1 VTLIY
6 LSAAWVTGIY
16 LGSKTAL
23 PWGIIFTGFLPLCLI
38 PFLWR
43 YKKQLLIAGFCL
55 FALLGGCIR
64 LQSSLP
70 VINEQ
75 QLQFYNDKGTVEIEG
90 MVCTEPE
97 AGNTTSTLQLSASGI
112 RIDDTEKEISG
123 KALIRVPRYQ
133 EHHYGDILKITGKAE
148 TPPQFDDFDY
158 KAYLAR
164 QGIYSV
170 INYPEIEILDTDKGF
185 KPLTWIYALRNR
197 LSQSLSLALPEPQAS
212 LAQGIL
218 LGLRGNIPYSLQEA
232 FSRTGTAH
240 LLAISGLHLSIII
253 GIVLSAGIWL
263 FGRRYSIYIWL
274 ALLAIW
280 LYALVTG
287 MNPPVVRG
295 AVMGSMFLIAEYLGR
310 QRSASTA
317 LAFAAAVMVGIE
329 PQILWDASFQLS
341 FLAMTGLIF
350 LAPYFQ
356 ACTRKGIDIT
366 IGKEGAAAPLC
377 NFIADSFA
385 VTLAAI
391 LATWPVIAYY
401 FDVVSFVGLPATF
414 FALLA
419 LPGIIITSA
428 LVAGAGLWTPLL
440 AQALGWIAWL
450 FLSYFILVIQAFD
463 ALPFSSAKLSTI
475 HIWQIC
481 IYYFFLAATMAAIN
495 YQKQLADF
503 FHLAGSKIS
512 PSVSRVSSLA
522 LKTPKTWL
530 LYPLLI
536 ATILVWVAFL
546 NMPDDRLH
554 VSILD
559 VGQGDAILIQTP
571 NRQDILIDGGPNP
584 QAIRLELGKRLPFW
598 DKTIDLVILTQPQAD
613 HVTGLIEVLKKYNV
627 PQVIEPEITYDSV
640 TYQQW
645 LKSVDD
651 NEIKHEIGHTGQD
664 VNLGNGIKLEI
675 LHPSSPLLQDTSDDI
690 DNNGM
695 VLRLSWNEI
704 SFLFTADISREA
716 EWHLVAQR
724 ANLKSTVLKVA
735 HHGSQTS
742 TSPEFLAV
750 VSPEVAT
757 ISVGANNRFGLPDNE
772 VVDRLTEQVG
782 NDNLYLTSTHGTIE
796 FITDGN
802 KLWVKYDKQPAKT
815 KSVLSL
821 LIYSSFWRRVLDI

>member
-16 LGSKTAL
+16 LGSKIAL
-23 PWGIIFTGFLPLCLI
+23 PWGIIFIGALPLCLI
-38 PFLWR
+38 PFLWQ

-55 FALLGGCIR
+55 FVLLGGCIR

-70 VINEQ
+70 VLNEQ
-75 QLQFYNDKGTVEIEG
+75 HLQFYNNKGTAEIEG
-90 MVCTEPE
+90 MVCAEPE
-97 AGNTTSTLQLSASGI
+97 TGNTTSTLQLSASEI
-112 RIDDTEKEISG
+112 QIDDTKKEISG
-123 KALIRVPRYQ
+123 KALIRVPGYREY
-133 EHHYGDILKITGKAE
+133 HYGDILKVTGKLE

-164 QGIYSV
+164 QGIYSIV
-170 INYPEIEILDTDKGF
+170 NYPEIETLDTGKGF
-185 KPLTWIYALRNR
+185 KPLTWIYSLRNR

-253 GIVLSAGIWL
+253 GILLSAGIWL

-274 ALLAIW
+274 ALIAIW
-280 LYALVTG
+280 LYALGTG

-329 PQILWDASFQLS
+329 PQVLWDASFQLS

-350 LAPYFQ
+350 LAPFFQ
-356 ACTRKGIDIT
+356 SWARKGIT
-366 IGKEGAAAPLC
+366 AAVGKEGTVASLG

-385 VTLAAI
+385 ITLAAI

-401 FDVVSFVGLPATF
+401 FDVVSFVSLPATF

-428 LVAGAGLWTPLL
+428 LVAGAGLWAPFL

-463 ALPFSSAKLSTI
+463 ALPFSSVKLSII
-475 HIWQIC
+475 HIWQIW
-481 IYYFFLAATMAAIN
+481 IYYAFLAAIMAAIN
-495 YQKQLADF
+495 YRKQLADF

-512 PSVSRVSSLA
+512 PSVGRASGLA
-522 LKTPKTWL
+522 LKAPKTWL
-530 LYPLLI
+530 IYPLLI

-546 NMPDDRLH
+546 NMPDDKLH

-571 NRQDILIDGGPNP
+571 NRQDILIDGGPSP

-598 DKTIDLVILTQPQAD
+598 DRTVDLVILTQPQAD

-627 PQVIEPEITYDSV
+627 PQVIETEITYNSV

-645 LKSVDD
+645 LKSIND
-651 NEIKHEIGHTGQD
+651 NEVKHEIGHAGQEL
-664 VNLGNGIKLEI
+664 NLGSGIKIEI

-704 SFLFTADISREA
+704 SFLFTADVGREA
-716 EWHLVAQR
+716 EWYLVAQR

-750 VSPEVAT
+750 ASPEVAA
-757 ISVGANNRFGLPDNE
+757 ISAGTNNRFGLPNSE
-772 VVDRLTEQVG
+772 VVDRLNEQVG
-782 NDNLYLTSTHGTIE
+782 NNRLYLTSTHGTIE

-802 KLWVKYDKQPAKT
+802 RLWVKLDK
-815 KSVLSL
+815 
-821 LIYSSFWRRVLDI
+821 

>member
-6 LSAAWVTGIY
+6 LSAAWVAGIY
-16 LGSKTAL
+16 LGSKFAL
-23 PWGIIFTGFLPLCLI
+23 PWGIVFIGLIPLCLI
-38 PFLWR
+38 PLLSQ

-55 FALLGGCIR
+55 FALIGGCIR

-75 QLQFYNDKGTVEIEG
+75 QLQFYNDKGTAEFEG
-90 MVCTEPE
+90 MVYTEPE
-97 AGNTTSTLQLSASGI
+97 TGGITSTLQLSASEIQINGAQ
-112 RIDDTEKEISG
+112 KEISG
-123 KALIRVPRYQ
+123 KALIRVPGYQ
-133 EHHYGDILKITGKAE
+133 EYHYGDILKVAGKLE

-164 QGIYSV
+164 QGIYSI
-170 INYPEIEILDTDKGF
+170 INYPELEVLNTGKGF
-185 KPLTWIYALRNR
+185 KPLAWIYSLRNH

-218 LGLRGNIPYSLQEA
+218 LGLRGNIPYSLNQA
-232 FSRTGTAH
+232 LSRTGTAH
-240 LLAISGLHLSIII
+240 LLAISGLNISIVI
-253 GIVLSAGIWL
+253 GILVAAGIWL
-263 FGRRYSIYIWL
+263 FGRRYYIYIWL
-274 ALLAIW
+274 ALIAIW

-329 PQILWDASFQLS
+329 PQVLWDASFQLS
-341 FLAMTGLIF
+341 FLAMAGLIF
-350 LAPYFQ
+350 ISPYFQ
-356 ACTRKGIDIT
+356 SWARKGIAVT
-366 IGKEGAAAPLC
+366 IGREGTAASLC

-401 FDVVSFVGLPATF
+401 FNVVSFVGLPATF

-428 LVAGAGLWTPLL
+428 LVAGTGLWAPLL

-463 ALPFSSAKLSTI
+463 ALPFSSAKLSSI
-475 HIWQIC
+475 HIWQIWM
-481 IYYFFLAATMAAIN
+481 YYAFLAAIMTAIN
-495 YQKQLADF
+495 YRKQLADF

-512 PSVSRVSSLA
+512 PPVSKVSGLA
-522 LKTPKTWL
+522 LKAPKKWL
-530 LYPLLI
+530 IYPLLI
-536 ATILVWVAFL
+536 ATILVWAAYL
-546 NMPDDRLH
+546 NMPDDKLH
-554 VSILD
+554 ISILD

-571 NRQDILIDGGPNP
+571 NRQDILIDGGPSP

-613 HVTGLIEVLKKYNV
+613 HVTGLIEVLKKYDV
-627 PQVIEPEITYDSV
+627 PQVIEPGIAYSSV

-645 LKSVDD
+645 LKSVND
-651 NEIKHEIGHTGQD
+651 NEIKHEIGHAGQEVD
-664 VNLGNGIKLEI
+664 LGNGIKIEV
-675 LHPSSPLLQDTSDDI
+675 LHPQSPLLHNTSDYI

-695 VLRLSWNEI
+695 VLRLSWKKV
-704 SFLFTADISREA
+704 SFLFTADIGREA
-716 EWHLVAQR
+716 EWYLVAQR

-742 TSPEFLAV
+742 SSPQFLAV
-750 VSPEVAT
+750 VSPEVAA
-757 ISVGANNRFGLPDNE
+757 ISVGTNNRFGLPDSE
-772 VVDRLTEQVG
+772 VVDRMTEQVG
-782 NDNLYLTSTHGTIE
+782 NDRLYLTSTHGTIE

-802 KLWVKYDKQPAKT
+802 GLWVKHDK
-815 KSVLSL
+815 
-821 LIYSSFWRRVLDI
+821 

>member
-1 VTLIY
+1 MTLIY

-16 LGSKTAL
+16 LGSKIAL
-23 PWGIIFTGFLPLCLI
+23 PWGIVFIGFLPLCLI
-38 PFLWR
+38 PFLSR
-43 YKKQLLIAGFCL
+43 YKTQLLIAGFCL

-75 QLQFYNDKGTVEIEG
+75 QLQFYNDKGTAEIEG

-97 AGNTTSTLQLSASGI
+97 AGNTTSILQLSASEIQRDGVK
-112 RIDDTEKEISG
+112 KEISG

-133 EHHYGDILKITGKAE
+133 EYHYGDILRITGKLE

-158 KAYLAR
+158 KGYLAR

-170 INYPEIEILDTDKGF
+170 INYPKIEILDTGRGF
-185 KPLTWIYALRNR
+185 KPLAWIYSLRNR

-218 LGLRGNIPYSLQEA
+218 LGLRGNIPYPLNQA

-240 LLAISGLHLSIII
+240 VLAISGINISIVI
-253 GIVLSAGIWL
+253 GMLLAAGIWI
-263 FGRRYSIYIWL
+263 FGKRYSIYIWL

-317 LAFAAAVMVGIE
+317 LAFAAAVMIGIE
-329 PQILWDASFQLS
+329 PQVLWDASFQLS
-341 FLAMTGLIF
+341 FLAMAGLIF
-350 LAPYFQ
+350 ISPYLQ
-356 ACTRKGIDIT
+356 AWGRKGVT
-366 IGKEGAAAPLC
+366 AAVGREGTAASLC
-377 NFIADSFA
+377 NFAADSFA

-428 LVAGAGLWTPLL
+428 LVAGAGLLAPFL

-450 FLSYFILVIQAFD
+450 FPSYFILVVQAFD
-463 ALPFSSAKLSTI
+463 ALPFSSTKLSSI
-475 HIWQIC
+475 HIWQIW
-481 IYYFFLAATMAAIN
+481 IYYALLVAIMAAIN
-495 YQKQLADF
+495 YRRQLADF

-512 PSVSRVSSLA
+512 PSVSRVSGLA
-522 LKTPKTWL
+522 LKLPKKWVIS
-530 LYPLLI
+530 PLLI
-536 ATILVWVAFL
+536 AAILVWVTFL
-546 NMPDDRLH
+546 NMPDDKLH

-571 NRQDILIDGGPNP
+571 NRQDILIDGGPSP
-584 QAIRLELGKRLPFW
+584 QAISLELGKRLPFW

-627 PQVIEPEITYDSV
+627 PQVIEPGIAYNSV

-645 LKSVDD
+645 LKLVNN
-651 NEIKHEIGHTGQD
+651 NEIKHEIGHAGQEL
-664 VNLGNGIKLEI
+664 NLGNGIKMEI

-695 VLRLSWNEI
+695 VLRLSWNEV
-704 SFLFTADISREA
+704 SFLFTADIGREA
-716 EWHLVAQR
+716 EWYLIAQR
-724 ANLKSTVLKVA
+724 ANLKTTVLKVA

-750 VSPEVAT
+750 VNPEVAA
-757 ISVGANNRFGLPDNE
+757 ISVGANNRFGLPYSE
-772 VVDRLTEQVG
+772 VVDRLIEQVG
-782 NDNLYLTSTHGTIE
+782 SDRVYLTSTHGTIE
-796 FITDGN
+796 FVTDGDR
-802 KLWVKYDKQPAKT
+802 LWVKYDK
-815 KSVLSL
+815 
-821 LIYSSFWRRVLDI
+821 

>member
-16 LGSKTAL
+16 LGSKIAL
-23 PWGIIFTGFLPLCLI
+23 PWGIVFIGFLPLCLI
-38 PFLWR
+38 PFLSR
-43 YKKQLLIAGFCL
+43 YKTQLLIAGFCL

-75 QLQFYNDKGTVEIEG
+75 QLQFYNDKGTAEIEG

-97 AGNTTSTLQLSASGI
+97 AGNTTSILQLSASEIQRDGVK
-112 RIDDTEKEISG
+112 KEISG

-133 EHHYGDILKITGKAE
+133 EYHYGDILRITGKLE

-158 KAYLAR
+158 KGYLAR

-170 INYPEIEILDTDKGF
+170 INYPKIEILDTGRGF
-185 KPLTWIYALRNR
+185 KPLAWIYSLRNR

-218 LGLRGNIPYSLQEA
+218 LGLRGNIPYPLNQA

-240 LLAISGLHLSIII
+240 VLAISGINISIVI
-253 GIVLSAGIWL
+253 GMLLAAGIWI
-263 FGRRYSIYIWL
+263 FGKRYSIYIWL

-295 AVMGSMFLIAEYLGR
+295 AVMGSMFLTAEYLGR

-317 LAFAAAVMVGIE
+317 LAFAAAVMIGIE
-329 PQILWDASFQLS
+329 PQVLWDASFQLS
-341 FLAMTGLIF
+341 FLAMAGLIF
-350 LAPYFQ
+350 ISPYLQ
-356 ACTRKGIDIT
+356 AWGRKGVT
-366 IGKEGAAAPLC
+366 AAVGREGTAASLC
-377 NFIADSFA
+377 NFAADSFA

-428 LVAGAGLWTPLL
+428 LVAGAGLLAPFL

-450 FLSYFILVIQAFD
+450 FPSYFILVVQAFD
-463 ALPFSSAKLSTI
+463 ALPFSSTKLSSI
-475 HIWQIC
+475 HIWQIW
-481 IYYFFLAATMAAIN
+481 IYYALLVAIMAAIN
-495 YQKQLADF
+495 YRRQLADF

-512 PSVSRVSSLA
+512 PSVSRVSGLA
-522 LKTPKTWL
+522 LKLPKKWVIS
-530 LYPLLI
+530 PLLI
-536 ATILVWVAFL
+536 AAILVWVTFL
-546 NMPDDRLH
+546 NMPDDKLH

-571 NRQDILIDGGPNP
+571 NRQDILIDGGPSP
-584 QAIRLELGKRLPFW
+584 QAISLELGKRLPFW

-627 PQVIEPEITYDSV
+627 PQVIEPGIAYNSV

-645 LKSVDD
+645 LKLVNN
-651 NEIKHEIGHTGQD
+651 NEIKHEIGHAGQEL
-664 VNLGNGIKLEI
+664 NLGNGIKMEI

-695 VLRLSWNEI
+695 VLRLSWNEV
-704 SFLFTADISREA
+704 SFLFTADIGREA
-716 EWHLVAQR
+716 EWYLIAQR
-724 ANLKSTVLKVA
+724 ANLKTTVLKVA

-750 VSPEVAT
+750 VNPEVAA
-757 ISVGANNRFGLPDNE
+757 ISVGANNRFGLPYSE
-772 VVDRLTEQVG
+772 VVDRLIEQVG
-782 NDNLYLTSTHGTIE
+782 SDRVYLTSTHGTIE
-796 FITDGN
+796 FVTDGDR
-802 KLWVKYDKQPAKT
+802 LWVKYDK
-815 KSVLSL
+815 
-821 LIYSSFWRRVLDI
+821 

>member
-1 VTLIY
+1 MALIY

-16 LGSKTAL
+16 LGSKIAL
-23 PWGIIFTGFLPLCLI
+23 PWGIIFIGLLPLCLI
-38 PFLWR
+38 PFLSQ
-43 YKKQLLIAGFCL
+43 YKKHLLIAGFCL

-75 QLQFYNDKGTVEIEG
+75 HLQFYNDKGTVEIEG
-90 MVCTEPE
+90 MVCAEPE
-97 AGNTTSTLQLSASGI
+97 TRNTASILQLSAGEI
-112 RIDDTEKEISG
+112 QIDDVKREISG
-123 KALIRVPRYQ
+123 KALVRVPRYN
-133 EHHYGDILKITGKAE
+133 EYHYGDILKVTGKLE
-148 TPPQFDDFDY
+148 IPPQFDDFDY
-158 KAYLAR
+158 KGYLAR

-170 INYPEIEILDTDKGF
+170 INYPAIKILDTGKGF
-185 KPLTWIYALRNR
+185 KPLAWIYSLRNH

-218 LGLRGNIPYSLQEA
+218 LGLRGNIPYPLNQA

-240 LLAISGLHLSIII
+240 VLAISGINISIVI
-253 GIVLSAGIWL
+253 GMLLAAGIWI
-263 FGRRYSIYIWL
+263 FGKRYSVYIWL

-295 AVMGSMFLIAEYLGR
+295 AVMGSMFLLAEYLGR

-329 PQILWDASFQLS
+329 PQVLWDASFQLS
-341 FLAMTGLIF
+341 FLAMAGLIF
-350 LAPYFQ
+350 ISPYLQ
-356 ACTRKGIDIT
+356 AWGRKGVT
-366 IGKEGAAAPLC
+366 AAVGREGTAASLC

-428 LVAGAGLWTPLL
+428 LVAGVGLLAPLL
-440 AQALGWIAWL
+440 AQILGWIAWL

-463 ALPFSSAKLSTI
+463 ALPFSSATLSSI
-475 HIWQIC
+475 HIWQIW
-481 IYYFFLAATMAAIN
+481 IYYASLVAVIAAIN
-495 YQKQLADF
+495 YRKKLVDLSHSIAF
-503 FHLAGSKIS
+503 KIS
-512 PSVSRVSSLA
+512 PSVSRASRLA
-522 LKTPKTWL
+522 SKLPKKWVIS
-530 LYPLLI
+530 PLLI
-536 ATILVWVAFL
+536 AAILVWVAFL
-546 NMPDDRLH
+546 NMPDDKLH

-571 NRQDILIDGGPNP
+571 NRQDILIDGGPSP
-584 QAIRLELGKRLPFW
+584 QAIGLELGRKLPFW
-598 DKTIDLVILTQPQAD
+598 DRTIDLLILTQPQAD
-613 HVTGLIEVLKKYNV
+613 HVAGLIEVLQKYKV
-627 PQVIEPEITYDSV
+627 QQVIEPGITYSSA

-645 LKSVDD
+645 LKLVSD
-651 NEIKHEIGHTGQD
+651 NEIKHETGHEGQEI
-664 VNLGNGIKLEI
+664 NLGNGIKIEV

-695 VLRLSWNEI
+695 VLRLSWNKV
-704 SFLFTADISREA
+704 SFLLTADIGREA
-716 EWHLVAQR
+716 EWYLIAQR

-742 TSPEFLAV
+742 TSPQFLAV
-750 VSPEVAT
+750 VNPEVAA
-757 ISVGANNRFGLPDNE
+757 ISVGANNRFGLPNSE
-772 VVDRLTEQVG
+772 VLDRLTEQVG
-782 NDNLYLTSTHGTIE
+782 SDRVYLTSIHGTIE
-796 FITDGN
+796 FVTDGN
-802 KLWVKYDKQPAKT
+802 RLWVKCDK
-815 KSVLSL
+815 
-821 LIYSSFWRRVLDI
+821 